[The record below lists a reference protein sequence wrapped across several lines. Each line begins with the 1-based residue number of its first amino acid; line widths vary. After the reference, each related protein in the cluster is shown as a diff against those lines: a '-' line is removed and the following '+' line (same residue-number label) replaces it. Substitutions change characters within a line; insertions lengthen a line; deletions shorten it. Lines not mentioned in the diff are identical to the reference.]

1 MSRDVKD
8 EKGQVEFQP
17 LATVLDRLNQA
28 PRPYGNV
35 DGSAV
40 QDALGLRSLYL
51 AERLLYA
58 LGGARGFEAPAE
70 FVAAANEMM
79 AASINGKLEFL
90 FRLHD
95 ADRDARITPGEIER
109 MLHIAAAENNLHLS
123 DAEIDELIAAIMKAG
138 DIDRDGRIDLVE
150 FIRMMVALPEMA
162 QRFSDYGVALLMP
175 GKRARERTRLPSS
188 SWSGWVRNEMVLAVW
203 LGSYVAINV
212 LLFGWAFLRYRE
224 AGANLYIQIARGAGA
239 CLNFNGALIV
249 VPMLR
254 HTLTW
259 IRRSSLGG
267 LVPVDDAVSLHSLV
281 GEVTVAFGVLHSVAH
296 VLNINAMRL
305 DPAST
310 VNLTGFSL
318 IGVMLVMWIFSRGFV
333 RRSGRFELFHLT
345 HLGYFAVVVLLFAH
359 GPSFWLWGTAP
370 WLWYLG
376 ERVLRLSRR
385 GAQVRVLSAQPL
397 ASGVTRLDLQRPP
410 KFEYAPCDYVFLRV
424 PSVARHEWHPFTLT
438 SAPED
443 SARIS
448 VHVRSVGNW
457 TQALRAEVPRMLEE
471 ASQVMAHVDGPYG
484 TSSHHILD
492 APHAVAIAGGIGVTP
507 FASVLQSL
515 LLRQQDPHAPP
526 IALRKLRFV
535 WLNRDQHS
543 FEWFRDLLAELERRD
558 SRGLLDIHTFMTGGR
573 ADMAGGLLD
582 LAQHLIGR
590 QQRGDLVTGLRAHT
604 HMGAPDFDR
613 LLESFYRSPNLPHPE
628 VFFCGPTSLERV
640 VARSCHRLGLRFRH
654 ERF

>member
-1 MSRDVKD
+1 MNRDVKD
-8 EKGQVEFQP
+8 RKAPVEFQP
-17 LATVLDRLNQA
+17 LATVLERLDRA
-28 PRPYGNV
+28 PRPYGMV

-51 AERLLYA
+51 AERLLFA
-58 LGGARGFEAPAE
+58 LGGASGFKTPAE

-79 AASINGKLEFL
+79 AASTNGKLEFL

-95 ADRDARITPGEIER
+95 ADRDGRITPGEMER

-123 DAEIDELIAAIMKAG
+123 DAEIDELITAIMKAG
-138 DIDRDGRIDLVE
+138 DINRDGRIDLVE
-150 FIRMMVALPEMA
+150 FIQMMVALPEMA
-162 QRFSDYGVALLMP
+162 KRFSDYGVALLMP

-188 SWSGWVRNEMVLAVW
+188 SWSGWVRNDLVLAAW
-203 LGSYVAINV
+203 LGTYVVSNV
-212 LLFGWAFLRYRE
+212 LLFAWAFLQHRE
-224 AGANLYIQIARGAGA
+224 AGASLYIQIARGAGA

-249 VPMLR
+249 LPMLR

-259 IRRSSLGG
+259 IRRSALGAV
-267 LVPVDDAVSLHSLV
+267 VPVDDAVSLHGLV
-281 GEVTVAFGVLHSVAH
+281 GEVTVAFGVVHSIAH
-296 VLNINAMRL
+296 GLNIAALGL
-305 DPAST
+305 DPSSP
-310 VNLTGFSL
+310 VNLTGIGL
-318 IGVMLVMWIFSRGFV
+318 IAVMLVMWIFSRTFV

-345 HLGYFAVVVLLFAH
+345 HLGYFAVVGLLFAH
-359 GPSFWLWGTAP
+359 GPSFWMWGTVP

-376 ERVLRLSRR
+376 ERVLRLTRR
-385 GAQVRVLSAQPL
+385 GEHVRVLAAHPL
-397 ASGVTRLDLQRPP
+397 ASGVTRLDLERPR
-410 KFEYAPCDYVFLRV
+410 KFAYAPCDYVFLRV
-424 PSVARHEWHPFTLT
+424 PAVARHEWHPFTLT

-443 SARIS
+443 PARIS
-448 VHVRSVGNW
+448 VHVRGVGNW
-457 TQALRAEVPRMLEE
+457 TQALGAEVPRMLEE
-471 ASQVMAHVDGPYG
+471 ASQVMAHVEGPYG
-484 TSSHHILD
+484 TSSRHILD

-515 LLRQQDPHAPP
+515 LLRQQDPNAPK

-543 FEWFRDLLAELERRD
+543 FEWFRDLLHELERRD
-558 SRGLLDIHTFMTGGR
+558 SHGLLDIHTFMTGGR
-573 ADMAGGLLD
+573 SDMAGGLLD
-582 LAQHLIGR
+582 LAQHLMGR

-613 LLESFYRSPNLPHPE
+613 MLETFYRTPNLPHPE

-640 VARSCHRLGLRFRH
+640 VARSCRRLGLRFRH